1 MTKTT
6 KQGIATLDSTL
17 SEVAAVELNTRTFE
31 GVSPQWDYIL
41 VRRPEHGER
50 TKEGSSIIMPGL
62 GRDKNEA
69 EVLAVGP
76 GMLHDGKVVPMP
88 FKVGDHVVLAV
99 ANYHEIRT
107 ETADVLLAVKAGLV
121 PFLTRASHPM
131 SCSWAGRTPR
141 TTRRPTRRITR
152 RSEWERKSFAF
163 NGYVVTSTVA

>member
-1 MTKTT
+1 MKTT

-17 SEVAAVELNTRTFE
+17 TEVAAVEMNTRTFE

-107 ETADVLLAVKAGLV
+107 ETADVLLVKAGLV
-121 PFLTRASHPM
+121 LASI
-131 SCSWAGRTPR
+131 TPD
-141 TTRRPTRRITR
+141 
-152 RSEWERKSFAF
+152 
-163 NGYVVTSTVA
+163 VVLMGGKNSKNYAAAYEAHHTEE

>member
-1 MTKTT
+1 MKTT

-41 VRRPEHGER
+41 VRRPRARRTR
-50 TKEGSSIIMPGL
+50 TKGRQLDHIVLPGL

-107 ETADVLLAVKAGLV
+107 ETADVLLVKAGLV
-121 PFLTRASHPM
+121 LASI
-131 SCSWAGRTPR
+131 TPD
-141 TTRRPTRRITR
+141 
-152 RSEWERKSFAF
+152 
-163 NGYVVTSTVA
+163 VVLMGGKNSKNYAAAYEAHHTEE